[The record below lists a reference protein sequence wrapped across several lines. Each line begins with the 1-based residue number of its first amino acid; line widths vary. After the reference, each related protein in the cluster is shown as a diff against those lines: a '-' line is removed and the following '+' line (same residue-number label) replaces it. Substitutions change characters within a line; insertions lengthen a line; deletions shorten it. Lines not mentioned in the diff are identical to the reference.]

1 MGGAASFGDDDEG
14 GTISDI
20 NVTPL
25 VDIVLVLLIVFMI
38 TIPQVVNNAP
48 VKVDL
53 PETTAYPS
61 DAEPLPLNVF
71 LKEEGKGQLGWYLNS
86 TRTSDEADF
95 KARLKELKPDKSQP
109 VNISADREIPYEN
122 IVKVMD
128 VLSQVGI
135 TKVWLPTA
143 GKK

>member
-1 MGGAASFGDDDEG
+1 MGAAASSDDDE

-38 TIPQVVNNAP
+38 TIPQVVSNAP
-48 VKVDL
+48 VKVEL
-53 PETTAYPS
+53 PETTSYPS

-71 LKEEGKGQLGWYLNS
+71 IKEEGKGQLAWYLNS

-95 KARLKELKPDKSQP
+95 KARLKEMKPDKDQP
-109 VNISADREIPYEN
+109 VNISADREIEYEN
-122 IVKVMD
+122 IVKVME
-128 VLSQVGI
+128 VLSQMGI
-135 TKVWLPTA
+135 TKIWLPTTH
-143 GKK
+143 K

>member
-1 MGGAASFGDDDEG
+1 MGGAANFDDDE

-61 DAEPLPLNVF
+61 DGEPLPLNVF
-71 LKEEGKGQLGWYLNS
+71 LKEEGEGRLGWYVDS
-86 TRTSDEADF
+86 TRTENEAAF
-95 KARLKELKPDKSQP
+95 KARLRDMKIDKDQP
-109 VNISADREIPYEN
+109 VSIAADREIPYEN

-128 VLSQVGI
+128 VLSQMGI
-135 TKVWLPTA
+135 TKIWLPTT